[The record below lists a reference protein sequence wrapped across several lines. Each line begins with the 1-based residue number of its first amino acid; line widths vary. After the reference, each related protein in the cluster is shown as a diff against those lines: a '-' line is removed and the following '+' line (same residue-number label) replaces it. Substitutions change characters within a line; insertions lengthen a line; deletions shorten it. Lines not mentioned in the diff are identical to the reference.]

1 MSRYVRRV
9 SKKVYDKY
17 NGNDYPLNSDNLNPL
32 YNTDL
37 EDQLDKALI
46 FIHGKI
52 QRAYKS
58 YNLDYEDDKFDV
70 NNPSV
75 EGLNNDLDNLIRALN
90 KNPLVQL
97 KNYGFNVSSLVGSK
111 SLNDLTN
118 PLIIDCYGVSTLDD
132 KSEDNINEFYFSE
145 DTTSNLSNSDSESDL
160 KISGQVSSRVN
171 NSNNTYEIRYVVNNV
186 KQGWVNPNP
195 TSYNNQIVPFDI
207 KAPEVDSNY
216 SFRGWYLE
224 PSYNTKLKNN
234 KFLGYNSDVTLYAR
248 VEIITNNSDIENDY
262 EVPEIEDEDEDEE
275 GCDVKELYWLKIILS
290 VVKIIKIL
298 LNVVSTVLGIVV
310 PLINITKEA
319 QLAWINPPLMMSII
333 NRVSQKLMAL
343 MFSIV
348 GTLLM
353 KLWSMLNFDCIS
365 KNSSDIISQINEVL
379 SGVSSTLGSV
389 DAIALEMNNLE
400 KESALLDG
408 IKDQINK
415 LQEEWNGKGLS
426 EELSKS
432 MKSLGNDWKKVF
444 TNPNKLYSELV
455 PNETRSSVEDIISQY
470 NETKSTV
477 SSSIEA
483 IKSLIS
489 GSGKTQKDPVGTSS
503 DLI

>member
-1 MSRYVRRV
+1 MSRYVRRI
-9 SKKVYDKY
+9 SRKVYDKY
-17 NGNDYPLNSDNLNPL
+17 NGSDYPLNSDNLNPL

-52 QRAYKS
+52 QKAYKS
-58 YNLDYEDDKFDV
+58 YSLDYTDDKFDV

-75 EGLNNDLDNLIRALN
+75 EGLNNDLDNLIRSLN

-97 KNYGFNVSSLVGSK
+97 KNYGFNVNSLVGSK

-118 PLIIDCYGVSTLDD
+118 PLIIDCYGISTLDD
-132 KSEDNINEFYFSE
+132 KSKDI
-145 DTTSNLSNSDSESDL
+145 SN
-160 KISGQVSSRVN
+160 N
-171 NSNNTYEIRYVVNNV
+171 NSNKSYFSNEDNLNDSNSGLNQTSSNNNSSKPYEIKYVVNNV
-186 KQGWVNPNP
+186 KSTWINPNP
-195 TSYNNQIVPFDI
+195 TSYNNNVIPFTI
-207 KAPEVDSNY
+207 KIPEVDENY
-216 SFRGWYLE
+216 SFKGWYLDS
-224 PSYNTKLKNN
+224 SYNTKLKNN

-248 VEIITNNSDIENDY
+248 IEIITDDDDVENDY
-262 EVPEIEDEDEDEE
+262 EVPEVEDDSEDEN

-319 QLAWINPPLMMSII
+319 QLAWINPPLMASII
-333 NRVSQKLMAL
+333 NRVSQKLMSL
-343 MFSIV
+343 MFSII

-365 KNSSDIISQINEVL
+365 QSSSDIISQINEVL
-379 SGVSSTLGSV
+379 SGINSTLGSV

-400 KESALLDG
+400 GDNSLLDS

-415 LQEEWNGKGLS
+415 LQEEWDNTDLN

-432 MKSLGNDWKKVF
+432 MKSLGDDWKKVF

-455 PNETRSSVEDIISQY
+455 PNETRSSVENIISQY
-470 NETKSTV
+470 NETKSNV
-477 SSSIEA
+477 STSIEA
-483 IKSLIS
+483 IRNLINKS
-489 GSGKTQKDPVGTSS
+489 KKKQKDPVGTSS
-503 DLI
+503 DLV

>member
-1 MSRYVRRV
+1 MSRYVRRI
-9 SKKVYDKY
+9 SRKVYDKY
-17 NGNDYPLNSDNLNPL
+17 NGSDYPLNSDNLNPL

-52 QRAYKS
+52 QKAYKS
-58 YNLDYEDDKFDV
+58 YSLDYTDDNFDV

-75 EGLNNDLDNLIRALN
+75 EGLNNDLDNLIRSLN

-97 KNYGFNVSSLVGSK
+97 KNYGFNVNSLVGSK

-118 PLIIDCYGVSTLDD
+118 PLIIDCYGISTLED
-132 KSEDNINEFYFSE
+132 KSDDISNSLNNNSYFS
-145 DTTSNLSNSDSESDL
+145 D
-160 KISGQVSSRVN
+160 N
-171 NSNNTYEIRYVVNNV
+171 NSNNKNNTDSSQLNSLGNNSNNISYEIKYVTNNV
-186 KQGWVNPNP
+186 KSTWVNPNP
-195 TSYNNQIVPFDI
+195 TSYNNNIVPFTI
-207 KAPEVDSNY
+207 KSPEVDDNY
-216 SFRGWYLE
+216 SFKGWYLD
-224 PSYNTKLKNN
+224 STYNTKLKNN
-234 KFLGYNSDVTLYAR
+234 KFLGYNSDVVLYAR
-248 VEIITNNSDIENDY
+248 IEIITDDDDIENDY
-262 EVPEIEDEDEDEE
+262 EVPEIEDDSEDTE

-319 QLAWINPPLMMSII
+319 QLAWINPPLMASII

-343 MFSIV
+343 MFSII

-365 KNSSDIISQINEVL
+365 QSSSDIISQINEVL
-379 SGVSSTLGSV
+379 SGINSTLGSV

-400 KESALLDG
+400 GDNSLLDS

-415 LQEEWNGKGLS
+415 LQEEWNNTDLN

-432 MKSLGNDWKKVF
+432 MQSLGNDWKKVF

-455 PNETRSSVEDIISQY
+455 PNETRSSVENIISQY
-470 NETKSTV
+470 NETKSNV
-477 SSSIEA
+477 STSIET
-483 IKSLIS
+483 IKSLINKS
-489 GSGKTQKDPVGTSS
+489 KKKQKDPVGTSS
-503 DLI
+503 DLV